1 MSSIDLNGKQSKL
14 FEETFFMELT
24 LSIIKPDAVKRG
36 LAGEINSLIEK
47 KKMRIVAQ
55 KMLHLSLNDAKGFYF
70 VHKERAFFNDLCEY
84 MTSGPIVVQVLM
96 GKNVINNYR
105 KLMGATNPA
114 NADDGTIR
122 KIYGLSVEENSVH
135 GSDSMENSEIE
146 INYFFS
152 SREIFKQLG
161 N

>member
-1 MSSIDLNGKQSKL
+1 
-14 FEETFFMELT
+14 
-24 LSIIKPDAVKRG
+24 
-36 LAGEINSLIEK
+36 
-47 KKMRIVAQ
+47 MRIVAQ

-105 KLMGATNPA
+105 KLMGATNPT

-122 KIYGLSVEENSVH
+122 KKYGLSVEENSVH
-135 GSDSMENSEIE
+135 GSDSKENANIE
-146 INYFFS
+146 IGYFFS
-152 SREIFKQLG
+152 SREIFNQLG
-161 N
+161 D

>member
-1 MSSIDLNGKQSKL
+1 
-14 FEETFFMELT
+14 MELT

-36 LAGEINSLIEK
+36 LVGEINTLIEK
-47 KKMRIVAQ
+47 NKMRIVAQ
-55 KMLHLSLNDAKGFYF
+55 KMLHLSLTDAKGFYF

-105 KLMGATNPA
+105 KLMGTTNPT

-122 KIYGLSVEENSVH
+122 KKYGLSVEENSVH
-135 GSDSMENSEIE
+135 GSDSKENSEIE

-152 SREIFKQLG
+152 KREIFNQLG
-161 N
+161 A

>member
-1 MSSIDLNGKQSKL
+1 
-14 FEETFFMELT
+14 MEQT

-47 KKMRIVAQ
+47 KKMKIIAQ
-55 KMLHLSLNDAKGFYF
+55 KMIHLSLNDAKGFYF

-105 KLMGATNPA
+105 ELMGATNPT
-114 NADDGTIR
+114 NAEEGTIR

-135 GSDSMENSEIE
+135 GSDSKENSEIE

-152 SREIFKQLG
+152 RKEIFEQLG

>member
-1 MSSIDLNGKQSKL
+1 
-14 FEETFFMELT
+14 MELT

-36 LAGEINSLIEK
+36 LVGEINTLIEK
-47 KKMRIVAQ
+47 NKMRIVAQ
-55 KMLHLSLNDAKGFYF
+55 KMLHLSLIDAKGFYF

-105 KLMGATNPA
+105 KLMGATNPT

-122 KIYGLSVEENSVH
+122 KKYGLSVEENSVH
-135 GSDSMENSEIE
+135 GSDSKENSEIE
-146 INYFFS
+146 ISYFFS
-152 SREIFKQLG
+152 KREIFNQLG
-161 N
+161 I